1 MVIHCAFELGVMPA
15 KLRYICVMAKGMG
28 KFFLREVG
36 EGMLNGWYIK
46 KSQSSQLSQLS
57 HVAIVAIRFIRH
69 DECINNYF
77 IIL

>member
-36 EGMLNGWYIK
+36 EGMLNGSYK
-46 KSQSSQLSQLS
+46 E
-57 HVAIVAIRFIRH
+57 VAIVAIVAIVACRNCRKIKKIR
-69 DECINNYF
+69 Y
-77 IIL
+77 